1 MDMKTKHGKLY
12 LIPTTLGDFNT
23 SDKVIP
29 PYNREVIF
37 GLREFVVEQLRTA
50 RRFLSHLGHPG
61 PIDQL
66 VFHELNKHT
75 RAIEVTQYLQSMKSG
90 GSIGLL
96 SEAGTP
102 CVADPGA
109 KVVAMAQEAG
119 YEVVPLVGP
128 NSILLALMASGFNGQ
143 HFVFHG
149 YLPIDKS
156 ALQKKIRDMD
166 ATIHR
171 SDQTQIFIETPY
183 RNNPMFDMLIANC
196 QSSTKLC
203 LATDLTLET
212 ESVITKT
219 VMGWKKEKPDFHK
232 KPTVFLLYK

>member
-1 MDMKTKHGKLY
+1 MDLKTQTGKLY
-12 LIPTTLGDFNT
+12 LIPTTLGDFET
-23 SDKVIP
+23 TDKVIP

-37 GLREFVVEQLRTA
+37 GLREFVVEQVRTA
-50 RRFLSHLGHPG
+50 RRFLSHLSHPI

-75 RAIEVTQYLQSMKSG
+75 KSIEVTQYLKSMKSG

-119 YEVVPLVGP
+119 YEVVPLVGA

-156 ALQKKIRDMD
+156 ALQKKIREMD
-166 ATIHR
+166 AMIHR

-183 RNNPMFDMLIANC
+183 RNNPMFDMLVANC

-203 LATDLTLET
+203 IATDLTLGTET
-212 ESVITKT
+212 IRTKS
-219 VMGWKKEKPDFHK
+219 VMGWKKEKPDLHK